1 MNMSDSSILLRQNP
15 AKCCSLRLWWI
26 LWDLKADPQLTHC
39 MSFFCTCFND
49 LLSGHLGR
57 LAVSTTSVLPPSP
70 ICCNFSLA
78 FSSGSRKHPPLRT
91 SSCFWLVRKRL
102 KRWPKPVETFPSTSL
117 MAARRWRWCLFMLLC
132 PTLNSSESFR
142 LRPRW
147 GNVMG

>member
-1 MNMSDSSILLRQNP
+1 MSDSSILFRQNP
-15 AKCCSLRLWWI
+15 AKCCSLRLWWRSQG
-26 LWDLKADPQLTHC
+26 WSTAHTFCVFP
-39 MSFFCTCFND
+39 FFCTCFND
-49 LLSGHLGR
+49 LISGHLGR

-70 ICCNFSLA
+70 IYCNFSLP

-147 GNVMG
+147 GNVMC